1 MSMSSALPP
10 ILPPAKKPAS
20 PAVLKQPSTIQELDA
35 INLANHLDTLKENGF
50 DFLDVPVQVAIAKKA
65 KNPQEAIQF
74 GNIMKASIIANPFP
88 AINHLFS
95 DPQLQKK
102 PTATQQ
108 VSYWFNGATGGL
120 PITET
125 DVKKIQKD
133 MIKKGQAP
141 AGFEA
146 NGVWGTEW
154 QSSLA
159 DAVSASYDKPQLGNV
174 DSKSTIHSLM
184 NQGLL
189 STALNSVIATV
200 KSMPRSILQ
209 TIGDITATYTRG
221 GPLISPLLPGQPSDA
236 AVKLGAS
243 ISNAQIFPGKE
254 TTTGT
259 VEEERKAIEDRMIQ
273 DIGTVLS
280 FVPLG
285 KAAFGAKTVLADTAK
300 KGAFTLVP
308 LAEVAPKYTIL
319 KSIQASAAAGTESA
333 LPKVLPRILANSP
346 AMAWIYR
353 GITPAIAKSAPL
365 QMTLRNGFAQ
375 RLRLPALQAV
385 NAITQKTIVAGAL
398 ETGIARG
405 TGKLDENANDSPLN
419 TALNNLHPI
428 SDRLA
433 AALDIFSMQAN
444 PGGVTKASA
453 AEWAD
458 DMAAGGVRIRE
469 ALEETGALI
478 AWQKANPDLNLEELI
493 ATHGASDI
501 YYHILD
507 QINKMSVMHGSDLTL
522 KSLKEGG
529 VNSPW
534 AMMSDIEKMDK
545 QLEIAHDIW
554 TTSVGKG
561 NVLAQAR
568 ESILLNQ
575 NDLETGFRAVRA
587 MSGQDV
593 RVKEGAKSFDN
604 LMKARKVAFQL
615 LDPEAQKY
623 ILHPGTYKA
632 FEEAKNAADIPE
644 WAAKAAKE
652 AAGPMPKLD
661 AKWVEMNNPDIGRG
675 VFGLARKETLT
686 KSEAMLDFNKFQET
700 LDAAGTIEKQNAVK
714 LEVAKYLVDNFGI
727 DTRSIGYL
735 DAKKMLDVLYM
746 QAGSLAVEIYPA
758 VGAPQMVK
766 DLFAKL
772 DKLGYKP
779 VAGTDIGHYFTKDL
793 MEGVDLGK
801 IQRNKTAQIAA
812 KLGVSPRL
820 SDSHAVSA
828 RASVEMQIKVQEVID
843 KGIASGKVQLPPG
856 YNASRVLS
864 WLRKGLDENRKLHPS
879 QSIAIGISGGLEKL
893 QMGGYKF
900 EIEELIKTGKAKSRE
915 EAMGLIKAAKK
926 SEQGIRDASYKE
938 MLTALMRP
946 MDSISAELM
955 GVPEGTAFMDRAT
968 ANQIIKGIWTA
979 RLNVPAEMVGG
990 LAKFEDLLYAGF
1002 GIAGKE
1008 IPGLNGRTIPN
1019 LTAKGLNIRNR
1030 VRFQSSLLFAWR
1042 RVFKTSAK
1050 GITEGVPPTW
1060 YPGQKMREMGI
1071 TAKANKIYEQNFPKD
1086 LNKNLFMD
1094 DVERLT
1100 NQADLFNIYNP
1111 TDFYKWTAYWLHEQ
1125 GFRGEELV
1133 RRTERVMSYGER
1145 TAAERS
1151 LNAVFYPFSFNKTV
1165 MRQFGTYL
1173 LTRPAQRVV
1182 LAGMLA
1188 AYDNLDGP
1196 KKRKWMED
1204 NLPLIKELEKLNALK
1219 HGIGLG
1225 GFGGINMP
1233 YAQFTADTFIAL
1245 FGPKSISYTGNAAID
1260 DTTKKLLN
1268 AYVPLVKSMQD
1279 LLTESVD
1286 STKTIANFA
1295 LKTFG
1300 VSARGT
1306 DTQPVPENR
1315 MPVKAQQNQA
1325 WEYRSRLVTGLKDV
1339 LDYNYKNPKNPITWA
1354 ALQNADGETLPVK
1367 IGILDKAVNKLSIGE
1382 LVHYRYPAWDN
1393 TLALTVAQK
1402 KATEADRFIGEV
1414 TAINPALGATY
1425 RQLEDY
1431 AKKVNDLV
1439 SKDEI
1444 PTGNLVTITDE
1455 FRKIAVELALRDDNF
1470 YKFYKTHYERIFG
1483 PLEAFNK

>member
-1 MSMSSALPP
+1 MSLSSALPP
-10 ILPPAKKPAS
+10 IVPPKKS
-20 PAVLKQPSTIQELDA
+20 ENPAVIKAPSSIQELEA
-35 INLANHLDTLKENGF
+35 MNLANHLNTLKDNGF

-65 KNPQEAIQF
+65 KNPQEAIQL
-74 GNIMKASIIANPFP
+74 GNVMKASVIANPFP

-108 VSYWFNGATGGL
+108 LSYWFNGATGGL

-125 DVKKIQKD
+125 NVKKIQQD

-146 NGVWGTEW
+146 TGVWGPEW
-154 QSSLA
+154 QSSLS
-159 DAVSASYDKPQLGNV
+159 DAVSASYDKAQLGNV
-174 DSKSTIHSLM
+174 DSKSTIHALTK
-184 NQGLL
+184 QGLL
-189 STALNSVIATV
+189 STALNSVVATV
-200 KSMPRSILQ
+200 KSMPRSLLQ
-209 TIGDITATYTRG
+209 LAGDLVANIPTAISGDISAPTGKLNAFQKAG
-221 GPLISPLLPGQPSDA
+221 QAIAEAPLFPGQNVTKTSA
-236 AVKLGAS
+236 
-243 ISNAQIFPGKE
+243 KE
-254 TTTGT
+254 F
-259 VEEERKAIEDRMIQ
+259 EKATIDRQIQ
-273 DIGTVLS
+273 DIGTMLS

-285 KAAFGAKTVLADTAK
+285 KAAFGTKSVLEETAK
-300 KGAFTLVP
+300 KGAFIIVP

-333 LPKVLPRILANSP
+333 LPKTLPRILANSP
-346 AMAWIYR
+346 ALAWMYR

-365 QMTLRNGFAQ
+365 QMTVRDAFAQ
-375 RLRLPALQAV
+375 RLRLPAVQAV
-385 NAITQKTIVAGAL
+385 NAITQKAIIAGAL

-405 TGKLDENANDSPLN
+405 TGKIDENAQDSPLN

-428 SDRLA
+428 SGRLGA
-433 AALDIFSMQAN
+433 AFDIFSMQAN
-444 PGGVTKASA
+444 PGGITKASA
-453 AEWAD
+453 AEWAS
-458 DMAAGGVRIRE
+458 DMKNGGVAVRR
-469 ALEETGALI
+469 ALDETGALL
-478 AWQKANPDLNLEELI
+478 AWQKANPDLDLAEMI
-493 ATHGASDI
+493 ATHGAAPV
-501 YYHILD
+501 YQHIID
-507 QINKMSVMHGSDLTL
+507 QINKMAVMHASDLAL
-522 KSLKEGG
+522 NQLKEGG
-529 VNSPW
+529 VASPW
-534 AMMSDIEKMDK
+534 ALMSDAEKTEK
-545 QLEIAHDIW
+545 QLQIANDIW
-554 TTSVGKG
+554 TTSTGKG
-561 NVLAQAR
+561 SALAQAR

-575 NDLETGFRAVRA
+575 NELETGFRAVRA
-587 MSGQDV
+587 MAGSDV
-593 RVKEGAKSFDN
+593 RVKEGTKSFDN
-604 LMKARKVAFQL
+604 FMKARQVAAQL

-632 FEEAKNAADIPE
+632 FEEAKGLADVPE
-644 WAAKAAKE
+644 WATAAAKAE
-652 AAGPMPKLD
+652 AGPLPKLN
-661 AKWVEMNNPDIGRG
+661 AQWVEMNNPDLGRG
-675 VFGLARKETLT
+675 AFGLARKETLT
-686 KSEAMLDFNKFQET
+686 KSQAMVQVNKFQEA
-700 LDAAGTIEKQNAVK
+700 LDAAGTLEKQNNVK
-714 LEVAKYLVDNFGI
+714 IDIAKYLVDNFGV

-735 DAKKMLDVLYM
+735 DAGKMLDVLENR
-746 QAGSLAVEIYPA
+746 AKSLAVEVYP
-758 VGAPQMVK
+758 VVDAPQVVK
-766 DLFAKL
+766 DLFSKL

-779 VAGTDIGHYFTKDL
+779 IAGTDIGHYFTKDL

-801 IQRNKTAQIAA
+801 LQRNQAAQIAA

-828 RASVEMQIKVQEVID
+828 RASIEMQIKIQEAID
-843 KGIASGKVQLPPG
+843 KGVTTGKVELPPG

-864 WLRKGLDENRKLHPS
+864 WLRQGLDQNRKLHPS
-879 QSIAIGISGGLEKL
+879 QSAALFVSKGLKKL
-893 QMGGYKF
+893 QMGGYKY
-900 EIEELIKTGKAKSRE
+900 EIDRLIETGAAKSRE
-915 EAMGLIKAAKK
+915 EAMGLISAAKK
-926 SEQGIRDASYKE
+926 SEQGIRDASKKE
-938 MLTALMRP
+938 LLDSLMRP
-946 MDSISAELM
+946 MDDISAEMM
-955 GVPEGTAFMDRAT
+955 GVEKGTPFMNRET
-968 ANQIIKGIWTA
+968 ANEIIKAIWTA

-990 LAKFEDLLYAGF
+990 LAKFEDLLYSGF
-1002 GIAGKE
+1002 GIAGKD
-1008 IPGLNGRTIPN
+1008 IPGMSGKTIPN
-1019 LTAKGLNIRNR
+1019 LTANALNIRNR

-1071 TAKANKIYEQNFPKD
+1071 EATANKIYEQNFPKD

-1100 NQADLFNIYNP
+1100 NQADLFNVYNP

-1125 GFRGEELV
+1125 GYRGEELV

-1173 LTRPAQRVV
+1173 LTRPAQRII
-1182 LAGMLA
+1182 LGGMIA

-1196 KKRKWMED
+1196 TKLKWTED

-1233 YAQFTADTFIAL
+1233 YTQLTADAFIAL
-1245 FGPKSISYTGNAAID
+1245 MGPKSINYTGDKTID
-1260 DTTKKLLN
+1260 GNTMKLLN

-1286 STKTIANFA
+1286 SAKTIANFTA
-1295 LKTFG
+1295 QTFG
-1300 VSARGT
+1300 FTAKGS
-1306 DTQPVPENR
+1306 DTQPTPQTL
-1315 MPVKAQQNQA
+1315 MPSKAQQNNA
-1325 WEYRSRLVTGLKDV
+1325 WEYRTRLITGLKDV
-1339 LDYNYKNPKNPITWA
+1339 LDYNYKHPKNPITWA
-1354 ALQNADGETLPVK
+1354 NVKDADGNTIPVEV
-1367 IGILDKAVNKLSIGE
+1367 GILDKSINKATIGQ

-1393 TLALTVAQK
+1393 TLSSTVALK

-1414 TAINPALGATY
+1414 TAINPSLGATY

-1439 SKDEI
+1439 AKDEI
-1444 PTGNLVTITDE
+1444 PTGNLVTITNE

-1470 YKFYKTHYERIFG
+1470 HKFYKTHYERIFG